1 MATYVDYTKSLGRQE
16 GSYTRIRVYSSKVEF
31 WVRSG
36 SAGTWTA
43 AMPYGWT
50 VNGKT
55 GSGTIAY
62 NYPWP
67 GKTYP
72 TPGPWLLVKSFTV
85 NTSQTVTFRIGA
97 TGTAGLNGPS
107 EHKQFIQRNTIR
119 VRHNGTWRLGIPYVK
134 SGGQWRQGQAYA
146 RHNGTWRVG
155 G

>member
-1 MATYVDYTKSLGRQE
+1 MATYVDYTKSLGQQE

-31 WVRSG
+31 WVKSG

-50 VNGKT
+50 VNGST
-55 GSGTIAY
+55 GSSTVPY

-67 GKTYP
+67 GKSWP

-97 TGTAGLNGPS
+97 TGTTGLNGPT
-107 EHKQFIQRNTIR
+107 EHKQFIQRSTAWVR
-119 VRHNGTWRLGIPYVK
+119 VSGSWKRAQPYVRVNGAWKLAKAYVRSGGTWKETG
-134 SGGQWRQGQAYA
+134 
-146 RHNGTWRVG
+146 
-155 G
+155 